1 MSRIGARFAI
11 AVAFGIA
18 TATSSLAPAMAPSA
32 PEARS
37 RDLFNQAVALAEKER
52 WTEACPLFQAAH
64 DLNATGGTAL
74 QTANCY
80 EKIGKLERALEHYEF
95 ILSRPDAQKNP
106 ERVAIAEGRVRALRE
121 ALGKTGAPPAKTGET
136 TSSTSPTSSTS
147 STAPTAPTS
156 EPPPPPPP
164 QSSGRTGAI
173 IALGAGGVGLAV
185 GSLFGA
191 LALSQAS
198 DVKAMCDGD
207 RCPKSSEPYADAAIT
222 KGWVSTV
229 AFGAGA
235 VGVAVGVILFA
246 TSGGEKPKTVTA
258 DARGIA
264 VHF

>member
-1 MSRIGARFAI
+1 M
-11 AVAFGIA
+11 AVGIA
-18 TATSSLAPAMAPSA
+18 TAPSLPAAAQAPSA

-52 WTEACPLFQAAH
+52 WMEACPLFQAAH

-80 EKIGKLERALEHYEF
+80 EKIGKLERALENYEF

-106 ERVAIAEGRVRALRE
+106 ERVAIAEKRVRAIRE
-121 ALGKTGAPPAKTGET
+121 ALGKTEPKAPPQPTSTAAPIEPAPT
-136 TSSTSPTSSTS
+136 TSA
-147 STAPTAPTS
+147 TA
-156 EPPPPPPP
+156 PPPPPD
-164 QSSGRTGAI
+164 SSGSGRTGAV

-185 GSLFGA
+185 GALFGA

-198 DVKAMCDGD
+198 DVKATCDGN
-207 RCPKSSEPYADAAIT
+207 RCPKASEPHADAAIT

-235 VGVAVGVILFA
+235 AGVVIGAILFA
-246 TSGGEKPKTVTA
+246 TSGGSKTVTA